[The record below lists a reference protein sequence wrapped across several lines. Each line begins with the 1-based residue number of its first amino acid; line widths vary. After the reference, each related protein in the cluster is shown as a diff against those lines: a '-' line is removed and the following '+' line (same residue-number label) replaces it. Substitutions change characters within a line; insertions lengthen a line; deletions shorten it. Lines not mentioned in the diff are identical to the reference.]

1 MQIERILTCRP
12 WDESPASS
20 ETGSA
25 ALGAAR
31 TRTSTVPM
39 RCSKW
44 NPPPPPQRKCH
55 PPPPPR
61 GSVTPSCLGGQLL
74 VLVVSGRRPV
84 LLGQGD
90 GRRLHRPPR
99 TAAGAAGRTAPRRSL
114 RLRLLL
120 RLLSRPRIER
130 VAGPSPPSARHFV
143 ECLQIQR
150 VNQLAQYRQI

>member
-1 MQIERILTCRP
+1 MQNERILTCRP

-25 ALGAAR
+25 ASGAAR
-31 TRTSTVPM
+31 TRASTVPM
-39 RCSKW
+39 RCS
-44 NPPPPPQRKCH
+44 KCH

-74 VLVVSGRRPV
+74 VLVVSGCCPV

-99 TAAGAAGRTAPRRSL
+99 TAAGAAGRTAPRLCL
-114 RLRLLL
+114 RLRL
-120 RLLSRPRIER
+120 RILSRPRVER
-130 VAGPSPPSARHFV
+130 VAGPGPPSARHFV

>member
-1 MQIERILTCRP
+1 MQNERILTCRP

-25 ALGAAR
+25 ASGAAR
-31 TRTSTVPM
+31 TRASTVPM

-84 LLGQGD
+84 LLGRGD

-99 TAAGAAGRTAPRRSL
+99 TAAGAAGRTDPRR
-114 RLRLLL
+114 RL
-120 RLLSRPRIER
+120 RLLSRPRVER
-130 VAGPSPPSARHFV
+130 VAGLGPPSARHFV

>member
-20 ETGSA
+20 EMGSA
-25 ALGAAR
+25 ASGAAR
-31 TRTSTVPM
+31 TRASTVPM

-44 NPPPPPQRKCH
+44 NPPPPP
-55 PPPPPR
+55 R
-61 GSVTPSCLGGQLL
+61 GSVTPRHPPEEVSPPPIWGASYWSSSSVVVVRSSSGG
-74 VLVVSGRRPV
+74 
-84 LLGQGD
+84 GD

-99 TAAGAAGRTAPRRSL
+99 TAAGAAGRTAPRLRL
-114 RLRLLL
+114 RLRLLI
-120 RLLSRPRIER
+120 RPRVER
-130 VAGPSPPSARHFV
+130 VAGPGLPSARHFV